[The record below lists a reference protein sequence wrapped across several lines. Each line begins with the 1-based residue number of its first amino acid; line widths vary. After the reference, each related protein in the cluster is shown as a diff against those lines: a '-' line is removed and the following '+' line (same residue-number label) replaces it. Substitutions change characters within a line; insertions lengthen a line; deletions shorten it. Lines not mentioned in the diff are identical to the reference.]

1 MADTRQ
7 LALTD
12 SRGAR
17 ECGWNGAQESFLR
30 AAEECAGKVPP
41 LLEELAGRPETAL
54 LDAPAPGSGRT
65 LTRFALLASVAAAD
79 VTAARVLEPHLDAH
93 AILAESGQ
101 AATPTGTWGVFAAE
115 GPGAALTAACQD
127 GEWTLSGTKPWC
139 SLGGVLSHA
148 LVTAWTSA
156 DTRRLFRVELDAPS
170 VRPAPVEWISR
181 GLSGVP
187 SGPLE
192 FHETPAFPVGDDG
205 WYLTRPGFAWGGIG
219 VAACWWGGAVP
230 VAQRILKKFH
240 EREGELAGATA
251 GRVVRA
257 LESGRLSLQ
266 DAADRIDRSEGM
278 PREEAR
284 ALSHIVRGTVADA
297 VRTTLDGAKETLG
310 PAVLGFDEPMARR
323 IADLDMYATQYHAGR
338 DDYALAESL
347 QGVTPW

>member
-17 ECGWNGAQESFLR
+17 AHGFSAAQESFLR
-30 AAEECAGKVPP
+30 AAEECAGDVRP
-41 LLEELAGRPETAL
+41 LLAELTGRPGTSP
-54 LDAPAPGSGRT
+54 LDAPASASGRT
-65 LTRFALLASVAAAD
+65 LERFALLASVAAAD

-93 AILAESGQ
+93 AILVESGSEIDRG
-101 AATPTGTWGVFAAE
+101 GTWGVFAAE
-115 GPGAALTAACQD
+115 GPDAAVTAVDRD
-127 GEWTLSGTKPWC
+127 GGWSLSGTKAWC
-139 SLGGVLSHA
+139 SLGDFLSNA

-156 DTRRLFRVELDAPS
+156 DTRRLFRVELRAPS
-170 VRPAPVEWISR
+170 VRPASVRWISR

-192 FHETPAFPVGDDG
+192 FLETPALPVGEDG

-230 VAQRILKKFH
+230 IAQRILERFH
-240 EREGELAGATA
+240 AREGELAGATA

-257 LESGRLSLQ
+257 LESGRLALQ
-266 DAADRIDRSEGM
+266 DAAERIDHSERM
-278 PREEAR
+278 TRDEAR

-297 VRTTLDGAKETLG
+297 VRTTLDGAKDALG

-323 IADLDMYATQYHAGR
+323 IADLDMYATQYHPGR
-338 DDYALAESL
+338 DDAALAGSL
-347 QGVTPW
+347 RGGAPW